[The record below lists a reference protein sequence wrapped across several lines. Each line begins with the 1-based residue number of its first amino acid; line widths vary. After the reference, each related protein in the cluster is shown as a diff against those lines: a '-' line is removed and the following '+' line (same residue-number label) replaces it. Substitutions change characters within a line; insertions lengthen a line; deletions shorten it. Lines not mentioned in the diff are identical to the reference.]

1 MWMPA
6 FRHNYSVTTCGVQC
20 QAERMSSKPESALRS
35 YGCMHTC
42 IYSVRIWLLLVMGL
56 CNLHTS
62 AVEATLQ
69 ISSTCYEK
77 QTRWYSENTSITT
90 IIQPASGNNSLGWPS
105 PIQNITRFAFS
116 YLSKSKATIKCTYTG
131 SKMNMLR
138 FKQREK
144 EKETIS
150 IQINVGNPDQI
161 FHPVW
166 EEMGKGWKL
175 INQILQ
181 FLLKL
186 KHFCTFGTDTPPYLS
201 CSIRFTICSQYRRQL
216 LFQQEDLTLSLWTH
230 CLSSLLETNLWR
242 NSYNYFLFL

>member
-1 MWMPA
+1 M
-6 FRHNYSVTTCGVQC
+6 YIQC
-20 QAERMSSKPESALRS
+20 VDM
-35 YGCMHTC
+35 T
-42 IYSVRIWLLLVMGL
+42 IVDDGL

-77 QTRWYSENTSITT
+77 QTKWYSENTSITT
-90 IIQPASGNNSLGWPS
+90 IIQLASGNNSLGWPS

-201 CSIRFTICSQYRRQL
+201 CSIHYLLPIPKAAFIPTGKSHTVPLNSLSELPFRDKPLTQL
-216 LFQQEDLTLSLWTH
+216 V
-230 CLSSLLETNLWR
+230 
-242 NSYNYFLFL
+242 